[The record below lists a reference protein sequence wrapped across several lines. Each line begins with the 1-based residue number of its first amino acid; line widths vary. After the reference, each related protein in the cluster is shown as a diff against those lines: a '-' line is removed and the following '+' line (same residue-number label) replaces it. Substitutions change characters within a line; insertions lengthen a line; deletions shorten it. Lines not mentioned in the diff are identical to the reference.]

1 MMRAPISPTIIHP
14 PGLTRLHK
22 LARHSTTSCEI
33 SQHPTGPSGVI
44 ETTGTVETA
53 SDRTATRDQAGYGI
67 VASIPTKEERTRR

>member
-22 LARHSTTSCEI
+22 LD
-33 SQHPTGPSGVI
+33 PTGPSGVI